1 VAEEWLQLL
10 TTSIGRS
17 FEKVVRTFA
26 ERDALVFKG
35 ERLTYKQFGGR
46 VDQFAKGLIKIGVK
60 KGDHVAIWDTNN
72 LEWLYAQFAAHKLGA
87 TVIPLSTRYRSSEL
101 EYVLRQADCSTL
113 IFKDG
118 FLGKIDTVSMIN
130 GIIPTL
136 QDSEPGRCAC
146 DKLPKLKNV
155 ICLSHK
161 KHPGMFS
168 FRELMESGNSDNKSE
183 ALSQAM
189 AATSSADIGYIM
201 YTSGTTGTSK
211 GAMIPCCNTLALC
224 YQYNHFH
231 TLTEESRVICAAPL
245 HSNFGC
251 NTSVLTALLC
261 GACACILESW
271 DTDQVLDL
279 IQKERITHLII
290 VPSMAI
296 MMLNH
301 PNLADYDLTSIK
313 VWASG
318 GSPLPKEL
326 ARDFMKKLKID
337 MLVHGYGLVEGT
349 GIIST
354 CSTHEA
360 PIEVVATTVGK
371 PWPYC
376 RVKVVDPKTYDEVP
390 DGEDGEIWSTDNW
403 DPPCHVM
410 SGYYKKP
417 KETAEAIVDGWLRTG
432 DMGVIKGGFIAI
444 TGRLKDMILVG
455 GFNVF
460 PAEIEDVIRTHP
472 QVKDAAVI
480 GVPDQ
485 RLQEV
490 PVAFVQLKD
499 GAKTS
504 ELDIIDFCRHRVS
517 NLKVP
522 RYVRF
527 SNEFPLT
534 PTGKVQKFKL
544 KETAIQELNVG
555 S

>member
-1 VAEEWLQLL
+1 MS
-10 TTSIGRS
+10 SIAQT
-17 FEKVVRTFA
+17 FENVVRTYA
-26 ERDALVFKG
+26 DREALVFKE
-35 ERLTYKQFGGR
+35 ERLTYKQFGDH

-72 LEWLYAQFAAHKLGA
+72 LEWLYAQFAVHRLGA
-87 TVIPLSTRYRSSEL
+87 TVITVNTRYRPSEL
-101 EYVLRQADCSTL
+101 EYVLEQADCSTL

-118 FLGKIDTVSMIN
+118 FLDKIDTVSMVN
-130 GIIPTL
+130 AIIPTL
-136 QDSEPGRCAC
+136 QNSEPGQCAGE
-146 DKLPKLKNV
+146 KLPMLKNV
-155 ICLSHK
+155 ICLSNR

-168 FRELMESGNSDNKSE
+168 FRELIESGSDDSM
-183 ALSQAM
+183 SQALTQ
-189 AATSSADIGYIM
+189 AVAETSSADIGYIM

-211 GAMIPCCNTLALC
+211 GAMIPCLNTLALC

-231 TLTEESRVICAAPL
+231 MLTEKSRVICAAPL

-251 NTSVLTALLC
+251 NTSVLTALVC

-279 IQKERITHLII
+279 IQKERITHLTV

-296 MMLNH
+296 MMFNH
-301 PNLADYDLTSIK
+301 ANLADYDLTSIK

-318 GSPLPKEL
+318 GAPLPKEL
-326 ARDFMKKLKID
+326 ARGFMEKLKID
-337 MLVHGYGLVEGT
+337 VLVHGYGLVEGA

-354 CSTHEA
+354 CSTQEA
-360 PIEVVATTVGK
+360 PVEVVATTVGR

-376 RVKVVDPKTYDEVP
+376 RVKIVDPETCEEVP
-390 DGEDGEIWSTDNW
+390 EGEDGEIWSTDNC

-410 SGYYKKP
+410 KGYYKKP
-417 KETAEAIVDGWLRTG
+417 KETAEAITEGWLRTG
-432 DMGVIKGGFIAI
+432 DIGVIKDGLLTV

-472 QVKDAAVI
+472 RVRDVSVV

-490 PVAFVQLKD
+490 PMAFVQLKE
-499 GAKTS
+499 GKEAS
-504 ELDIIDFCRHRVS
+504 EPELIDFCRDRVS

-522 RYVRF
+522 RYIRF
-527 SNEFPLT
+527 VDEFPLT
-534 PTGKVQKFKL
+534 PVGKVQKFKL
-544 KETAIQELNVG
+544 REMAVKELNIG